1 MGEDEHRAVE
11 AVGQSCCYDTHY
23 PLVPLWAV
31 EDDESLLLELWVT
44 LDEGNG
50 LTCDLLI
57 ELLTLAIVFV
67 EYLALCLRCSRIL
80 GNEELDRLSAV
91 CHTPCGIDTWSE
103 LVVDARHVDATRLDL
118 P

>member
-11 AVGQSCCYDTHY
+11 AIGQSCCYDTHY
-23 PLVPLWAV
+23 PLVPLWTV

-67 EYLALCLRCSRIL
+67 EYLALGLRCSSIL

-103 LVVDARHVDATRLDL
+103 LVVDARHVDTARLDL

>member
-11 AVGQSCCYDTHY
+11 AVGQSCCYDAHDS
-23 PLVPLWAV
+23 LIPLWTV

-67 EYLALCLRCSRIL
+67 EYLALGLCSSRIL
-80 GNEELDRLSAV
+80 GNEKLDRLSAV

>member
-11 AVGQSCCYDTHY
+11 AIGQSCCYDAHDS
-23 PLVPLWAV
+23 LVPLWAV

-80 GNEELDRLSAV
+80 GNEELDRLSTM
-91 CHTPCGIDTWSE
+91 CHATSSIDTWPE
-103 LVVDARHVDATRLDL
+103 LVVDARHVDSTRLDL

>member
-11 AVGQSCCYDTHY
+11 AVGQSCCYDTHHS
-23 PLVPLWAV
+23 LVPLWTV
-31 EDDESLLLELWVT
+31 EDDESLLLELRVT

-80 GNEELDRLSAV
+80 GNEELDRLSAM
-91 CHTPCGIDTWSE
+91 CHATSSIDTWPE

>member
-1 MGEDEHRAVE
+1 ME

-57 ELLTLAIVFV
+57 KLLTLAIVFV
-67 EYLALCLRCSRIL
+67 EYLALGLRCSRIL

-103 LVVDARHVDATRLDL
+103 LVVDARHIDATRLDL